1 MAPTG
6 KEVQL
11 LVRLFESLL
20 NEEDPKH
27 LQTGVSDLFVRIET
41 ERGEVALY
49 GDDDEL
55 INSSV
60 IFSWIKPEER
70 AISAEMVAQ
79 LRQAIETLSAKGF
92 WEHTLF
98 ERPFSIVLV
107 DEGFQTLEELLFVDD
122 DLMQVGT
129 PLLEGL
135 NEDLSK
141 FLDNLLAELK

>member
-1 MAPTG
+1 MASTG

-11 LVRLFESLL
+11 LERLFETLL
-20 NEEDPKH
+20 NEADSKH
-27 LQTGVSDLFVRIET
+27 LQTGVNDLFVRIDT
-41 ERGEVALY
+41 ERGDVALY
-49 GDDDEL
+49 SDDDEL

-60 IFSWIKPEER
+60 IFSWIKPEDR
-70 AISAEMVAQ
+70 VVSPEMIVQ
-79 LRQAIETLSAKGF
+79 LRQAIENLNAKNF
-92 WEHTLF
+92 WEHELF

-107 DEGFQTLEELLFVDD
+107 DEGFQTLEELFFVDD

-141 FLDNLLAELK
+141 FLANLLAELK